1 MFLPQISPLSNPC
14 FHCHQINLCKA
25 QVRLYFF
32 HLKYVQW
39 ILAAV
44 FGLPLQ
50 TTLYPFLPA
59 LCPKSQSA
67 WRSSVSSPALWLVV
81 HFQKCRA
88 LEVSEVRVYIS
99 WHPYVMDISQPQLK
113 AFHFLFFPCQSHIL
127 LIISTEI
134 FSVLSCITLCI
145 RYILC
150 IWYCITIAELQ
161 YGSSQEPWITVW
173 RLEHLLIRNA
183 PYRLYMSEK

>member
-14 FHCHQINLCKA
+14 FHCHQINLWKA
-25 QVRLYFF
+25 RVRLYFF

-44 FGLPLQ
+44 FGLSLQ

-59 LCPKSQSA
+59 LCPKGQPA
-67 WRSSVSSPALWLVV
+67 WSSSVSSPALWLVV
-81 HFQKCRA
+81 QFQKCRA

-113 AFHFLFFPCQSHIL
+113 AFRFLFFPCQSDIL
-127 LIISTEI
+127 FIISTEI
-134 FSVLSCITLCI
+134 FSILSCIILCI

-173 RLEHLLIRNA
+173 RLEHPLIRNA